1 MFIYTINYLSDYQ
14 SKIIFPL
21 TSKKY
26 IIRIEERYICIN
38 MIFYKMFIVSFAMYQ
53 TSSCADQNCT
63 DEDCTDTID
72 IPLTDKINA
81 PLKVE
86 LDIRQL
92 IKELKV
98 VIKSEVKRGVTIAM
112 EDHVDSVIA
121 DKVKDLKKHLITNN
135 TDNGGLSNHY
145 IKGKSVNDS
154 MLLILPEHLGS
165 TPVFSGVRVTRS
177 LVICVNFVDHC
188 LSFFFCHC
196 VVCPSAIYGF

>member
-1 MFIYTINYLSDYQ
+1 
-14 SKIIFPL
+14 
-21 TSKKY
+21 
-26 IIRIEERYICIN
+26 
-38 MIFYKMFIVSFAMYQ
+38 MYQ
-53 TSSCADQNCT
+53 KSSCADQNCR

-98 VIKSEVKRGVTIAM
+98 VIKSEVKRGITIAI
-112 EDHVDSVIA
+112 EDHVDSIIA

-135 TDNGGLSNHY
+135 TDNGALLNHY

-154 MLLILPEHLGS
+154 MLLILPELLS
-165 TPVFSGVRVTRS
+165 SLPVLSGVRVTRS
-177 LVICVNFVDHC
+177 LVICVCFVDHC

-196 VVCPSAIYGF
+196 VVCLSAIYGFRLPLWYLQTLLSAQL